1 MNKMSEKEFANK
13 YCGKCGTQ
21 RCEGVGTEFADG
33 CNYYLKYVLGL
44 EFYTEEDDKETCVK
58 IEHIAKDIN
67 ASHEENINRL
77 KEMIKGGLPKEEI
90 LDLLYTEDEYREAGE
105 SLVSENTDLEEYINW
120 KYRGKKDTIYSDD
133 PYIRNKHMLEK
144 ELEHMNS
151 LPPEQAQEE
160 ARRRLQR
167 IGLLDK
173 SGRSREEA
181 VKTAKEQMEKE
192 KAEME
197 SYELLYKDMPIS
209 KEEVYA
215 DLEESRKN
223 VANK

>member
-13 YCGKCGTQ
+13 YCGNCGTQ

-33 CNYYLKYVLGL
+33 CTYYLKYVLGL
-44 EFYTEEDDKETCVK
+44 EFYTEDEDKEICVK
-58 IEHIAKDIN
+58 IERIVKDAN
-67 ASHEENINRL
+67 ASYEENINSL
-77 KEMIKGGLPKEEI
+77 KTMIKGGLSKEEM
-90 LDLLYTEDEYREAGE
+90 LNLLYTEDEYRKAGE
-105 SLVSENTDLEEYINW
+105 RLVIENTDLEEYIDW

-181 VKTAKEQMEKE
+181 VKVAKEQMEKV
-192 KAEME
+192 K
-197 SYELLYKDMPIS
+197 KQD
-209 KEEVYA
+209 EV
-215 DLEESRKN
+215 
-223 VANK
+223 